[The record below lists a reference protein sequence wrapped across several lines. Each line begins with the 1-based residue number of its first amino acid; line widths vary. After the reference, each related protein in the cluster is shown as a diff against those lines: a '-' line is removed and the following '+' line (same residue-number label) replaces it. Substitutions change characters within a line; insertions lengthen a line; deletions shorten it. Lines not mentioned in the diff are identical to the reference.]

1 VPLELGSRWLV
12 REWEDGAVLY
22 DRKTGD
28 THAIDPFAVEFLCL
42 PESAR
47 YDPAQASRMLG
58 ERLGGEIDA
67 ETLRSAIDAAFEQL
81 RRIELL

>member
-1 VPLELGSRWLV
+1 MPREHASRWLM
-12 REWEDGAVLY
+12 REWDDGAVVY

-47 YDPAQASRMLG
+47 YDPAQASAL
-58 ERLGGEIDA
+58 LQKSFGGEIDA
-67 ETLRSAIDAAFEQL
+67 EALRRGIDAAIKQL